1 MSSPSSQPR
10 VDPPEVHA
18 QLAKI
23 VFMVTGT
30 PVDDV
35 TTDAAFVDD
44 LRIDSLSM
52 VEILEGS
59 SRHFGVRIEDE
70 AAKDFVHVHDLVDYI
85 SRKLGRS
92 QQTQT

>member
-1 MSSPSSQPR
+1 

-18 QLAKI
+18 QLAEI

-30 PVDDV
+30 PVDQV
-35 TTDAAFVDD
+35 RSDAAFVDD

-52 VEILEGS
+52 VEILEGA

-70 AAKDFVHVHDLVDYI
+70 AAKDFVHVRDLVDYI
-85 SRKLGRS
+85 SRRLGQS
-92 QQTQT
+92 